1 MVQLKTNMIIV
12 IINMII
18 VIIAIIN
25 IINIINIMITI
36 IIIIINILQVSGT
49 EFFTAVFEWED
60 EEELVPAVRGVCL
73 R

>member
-1 MVQLKTNMIIV
+1 MVQLKTNIIIIIINIIIVIVNIIIV
-12 IINMII
+12 IINIII
-18 VIIAIIN
+18 VIIN
-25 IINIINIMITI
+25 
-36 IIIIINILQVSGT
+36 IIINILQVSGT